1 MALPGRLVSGLE
13 RDITRLCGPHA
24 QGTQHT
30 GLGEGWKPGSMVSI
44 MDSHSRTMAQYEQA
58 IRIRDSHRHV
68 LVQSHW
74 DAVVPSVPC
83 F

>member
-1 MALPGRLVSGLE
+1 MSGLE
-13 RDITRLCGPHA
+13 RDITRLCGPHV

-30 GLGEGWKPGSMVSI
+30 RYGEGWKPGSMVST
-44 MDSHSRTMAQYEQA
+44 MDSHSRTVAQYEQA

-74 DAVVPSVPC
+74 DAVVPSVPS